1 MDNHKKR
8 KTYSFDNSKMERIKN
23 KKEIRLRLIKLTN
36 NYFKPRCEHYIN
48 NIRSFNL
55 KIMENNNDKSEIKK
69 NKNFQFG
76 KKKDSLIHMTDLSS
90 YNIDIKPFIKNLKNE
105 FTKEEIEIIKKNK
118 EYYLTNELFK
128 ENISMFNIPPLYQI
142 INKEEADE
150 KKGVK
155 VFHNLNYFNK
165 KRRDSIMNINNII
178 QKKTSED
185 IIKDNIDN
193 TIPKKL
199 YKYENNITDNNMKNN
214 YININ
219 KKERKKKKEENK
231 DIIISKKLILDLE
244 KESENEVKNF
254 FKNKKEL
261 ESKNKK
267 NIFIITNQKKEKF
280 PTIRNNTFNKY
291 NKNNVNIKLKLSPIK
306 RKEKYSKEKKPD
318 LTKKNIDYELKII
331 RNINRKIKTIYENLN
346 RKNNS
351 IE

>member
-90 YNIDIKPFIKNLKNE
+90 YNIDIIPFIKNLKNE

-267 NIFIITNQKKEKF
+267 KIFIITNQKKEKF

-306 RKEKYSKEKKPD
+306 RKEKYSKEKKQD